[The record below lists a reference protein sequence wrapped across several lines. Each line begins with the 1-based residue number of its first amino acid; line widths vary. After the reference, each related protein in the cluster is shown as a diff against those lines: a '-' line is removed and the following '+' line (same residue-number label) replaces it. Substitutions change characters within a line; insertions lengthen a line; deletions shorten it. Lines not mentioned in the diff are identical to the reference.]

1 VDFFLSEGPLR
12 PSDAVAAIIAL
23 DDGRYL
29 MQLRDQKPNLFYRGH
44 WGLFGGA
51 IELGENPEAALGRE
65 LVEEIGLKAAAFRY
79 FTNFTFDYG
88 RYGQV
93 SRRFY
98 EVRIASSVFEGLVL
112 REGADMGHFEASEIL
127 NLPRVVPYD
136 SFAIWL
142 HASGALGA

>member
-1 VDFFLSEGPLR
+1 MDFFLTEGPLR

-29 MQLRDQKPNLFYRGH
+29 MQLRDQKPNLFYPGH

-51 IELGENPEAALGRE
+51 IEPGENPEAALGRE
-65 LVEEIGLKAAAFRY
+65 LVEEIGLKAGPIQY
-79 FTNFTFDYG
+79 FTDFTFDYG
-88 RYGQV
+88 SYGRV
-93 SRRFY
+93 FRRFY
-98 EVRIASSVFEGLVL
+98 EVRIASSVFGELVL
-112 REGADMGHFEASEIL
+112 HEGADMRLFKASEIL

-142 HASGALGA
+142 HASGALDT